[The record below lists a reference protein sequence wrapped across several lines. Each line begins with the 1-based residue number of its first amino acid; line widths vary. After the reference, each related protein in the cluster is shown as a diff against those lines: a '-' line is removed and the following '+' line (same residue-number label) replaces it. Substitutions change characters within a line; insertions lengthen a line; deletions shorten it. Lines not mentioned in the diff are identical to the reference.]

1 MFNALSETA
10 RMRKKIT
17 VSNHKKNIKNCKE
30 TDTIPS
36 VCLSLLFFQKV

>member
-10 RMRKKIT
+10 RMRKKL
-17 VSNHKKNIKNCKE
+17 SNHKKNIKNCKE